1 MPQFDL
7 RGMKVAKYQN
17 TNGVISYAT
26 PVALGD
32 AMNVNIDLRFAEGRL
47 YAESV
52 LAEYV
57 REPTGGTISV
67 GTKYIKKDAEVLMFG
82 CTAETDN
89 DEVVYTGKDNANYV
103 GYGAYAPDKI
113 DGVTKFTAFF
123 IHKTMF
129 GPPGYSLQTKGEN
142 IQFSTPTTSGEFL
155 PDDSADKKMLSRAT
169 LATEAAAIAWINT
182 KFGVTGG

>member
-17 TNGVISYAT
+17 TNGVISYGT

-32 AMNVNIDLRFAEGRL
+32 AMNVNINLNFAEGRL

-89 DEVVYTGKDNANYV
+89 DEVTYTGKDNANYV

-129 GPPGYSLQTKGEN
+129 GPPGYSLQTKGQN
-142 IQFSTPTTSGEFL
+142 IQFATPTTSGEFL
-155 PDDSADKKMLSRAT
+155 PDDSSDKKMLSRAT
-169 LATEAAAIAWINT
+169 LETEAAAIAWINT
-182 KFGVTGG
+182 KLGVTGG

>member
-7 RGMKVAKYQN
+7 RGMKVGKYKN
-17 TNGVISYAT
+17 TNGVISFET
-26 PVALGD
+26 PIALGD
-32 AMNVNIDLRFAEGRL
+32 AMNVNLDLRFAEGRL

-67 GTKYIKKDAEVLMFG
+67 GTKYIKKEAEVLLFG
-82 CTAETDN
+82 CTAETDM
-89 DEVVYTGKDNANYV
+89 DEVTYSGKDNANYV
-103 GYGAYAPDKI
+103 GFGAYAPDKI

-123 IHKTMF
+123 VHKTMF

>member
-47 YAESV
+47 YAES
-52 LAEYV
+52 
-57 REPTGGTISV
+57 EPTGGTISV

-129 GPPGYSLQTKGEN
+129 GPPGYSLKTKGEN

-155 PDDSADKKMLSRAT
+155 PDDTEKKKMLSRAT
-169 LATEAAAIAWINT
+169 LATEAEAIAWIDA
-182 KFGVTGG
+182 KLGVTG

>member
-7 RGMKVAKYQN
+7 RGMKVGKYKN
-17 TNGVISYAT
+17 TNGVISFET
-26 PVALGD
+26 PIALGD
-32 AMNVNIDLRFAEGRL
+32 AMNVNLDLRFAEGRL

-67 GTKYIKKDAEVLMFG
+67 GTKYIKKEAEALLFG
-82 CTAETDN
+82 CTAETDT
-89 DEVVYTGKDNANYV
+89 DEVTYSGKDNANYV
-103 GYGAYAPDKI
+103 GFGAYAPDKI

-123 IHKTMF
+123 VHKTMF

>member
-17 TNGVISYAT
+17 TNGVISYGT

-32 AMNVNIDLRFAEGRL
+32 AMNVNINLNFAEGRL

-89 DEVVYTGKDNANYV
+89 DEVTYTGKDNANYV

-129 GPPGYSLQTKGEN
+129 GPPGYSLQTKGQN
-142 IQFSTPTTSGEFL
+142 IQFATPTTSGEFL
-155 PDDSADKKMLSRAT
+155 PDDSSDKKMLSRAT

-182 KFGVTGG
+182 KLGVTGG

>member
-57 REPTGGTISV
+57 REPTG
-67 GTKYIKKDAEVLMFG
+67 
-82 CTAETDN
+82 
-89 DEVVYTGKDNANYV
+89 
-103 GYGAYAPDKI
+103 
-113 DGVTKFTAFF
+113 
-123 IHKTMF
+123 
-129 GPPGYSLQTKGEN
+129 
-142 IQFSTPTTSGEFL
+142 
-155 PDDSADKKMLSRAT
+155 SRP
-169 LATEAAAIAWINT
+169 WS
-182 KFGVTGG
+182 

>member
-17 TNGVISYAT
+17 NDGNVSYGT

-47 YAESV
+47 YAEST

-67 GTKYIKKDAEVLMFG
+67 GAKYVKKDAEVLMYG
-82 CTAETDN
+82 CTAETEN
-89 DEVVYTGKDNANYV
+89 DEVTYTGKDNANYV

-123 IHKTMF
+123 IHKALF
-129 GPPGYSLQTKGEN
+129 GPPSYSIQTKGEN
-142 IQFSTPTTSGEFL
+142 IQFSTPTTTGEFL
-155 PDDSADKKMLSRAT
+155 TEDSAKKKLLSRAT
-169 LATEAAAIAWINT
+169 FATDTEAIAWIDA
-182 KFGVTGG
+182 KMGVTGS

>member
-7 RGMKVAKYQN
+7 RGMKVGKYKN
-17 TNGVISYAT
+17 TNGVISFET
-26 PVALGD
+26 PIALGD
-32 AMNVNIDLRFAEGRL
+32 AMNVNLDLRFAEGRL

-67 GTKYIKKDAEVLMFG
+67 GTKYIKKEAEVLLFG
-82 CTAETDN
+82 CTAETDK
-89 DEVVYTGKDNANYV
+89 DEVTYSGKDNANYV
-103 GYGAYAPDKI
+103 GFGAYAPDKI

-123 IHKTMF
+123 VHKTMF

-169 LATEAAAIAWINT
+169 LATETEAIAWINT

>member
-7 RGMKVAKYQN
+7 RGMKVAKYKN
-17 TNGVISYAT
+17 TNGVISYET

-32 AMNVNIDLRFAEGRL
+32 AMNVDLNLTFAEGRL

-67 GTKYIKKDAEVLMFG
+67 GTKYIKKDAEVIMYG
-82 CTAETDN
+82 CAAETDK
-89 DEVVYTGKDNANYV
+89 DEVTYTGKDNANYV
-103 GYGAYAPDKI
+103 GYGAYAPDKV

-123 IHKTMF
+123 AYKAMF
-129 GPPGYSLQTKGEN
+129 GPPGYSLKTKGQN
-142 IQFSTPTTSGEFL
+142 IQFATPTTSGEFL
-155 PDDSADKKMLSRAT
+155 PEDSSERRILSRAT
-169 LATEAAAIAWINT
+169 LATEAEAIAWINT
-182 KFGVTGG
+182 KLGVTGS